1 MVKKNE
7 NSEFAENNNTNHNI
21 TLNYFIKREYSEYLI
36 NLKKV
41 IDKKEIY
48 VIMKSQ
54 KQIRVLKTE
63 KSTRSFQL
71 NISKKLKVLYNESS
85 V

>member
-1 MVKKNE
+1 MVKKNK

-41 IDKKEIY
+41 IDKKGIY

>member
-1 MVKKNE
+1 MVKKNK
-7 NSEFAENNNTNHNI
+7 NSEFAENNNINHNI
-21 TLNYFIKREYSEYLI
+21 MLKCFVQRKYSEYLI
-36 NLKKV
+36 NMKKV
-41 IDKKEIY
+41 IDKTEIY
-48 VIMKSQ
+48 VIIKSQ

-71 NISKKLKVLYNESS
+71 NISKRLKVLYNESS